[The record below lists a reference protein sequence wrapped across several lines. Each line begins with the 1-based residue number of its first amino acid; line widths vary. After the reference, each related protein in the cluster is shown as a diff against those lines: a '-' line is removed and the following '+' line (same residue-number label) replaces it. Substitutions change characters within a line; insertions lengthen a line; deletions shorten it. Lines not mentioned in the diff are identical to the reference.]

1 MDYADIIA
9 YLNNACSESERET
22 FEQWLSRS
30 KANQDLFDKTKKLW
44 EKSLS
49 DPIEPPNVDQ
59 AWRTVSQKTVN
70 KTPRI
75 RILVYRVAAAIAL
88 LLLAYSANFF
98 LSGPDQLQAIRLDQE
113 QIQQVQLADGT
124 QVWLN
129 KNSRLSYPEFFK
141 GKERRVELVG
151 EAYFDVA
158 KNPNQPFVIEA
169 DNVAI
174 KVLGTSFNIM
184 AYPDSSSSR
193 IQVETGKVAFYEKE
207 KPDNSVYLEAG
218 DGARFDKEANK
229 LELLNA
235 QPNQSA
241 WKTRKL
247 IFEESSLKLVAE
259 EIYRLYGKR
268 VIFESDTL
276 AKCKLTAEF
285 NNEKIETILETL
297 EFLFNIRAEIK
308 SNEILLSGSG
318 C

>member
-22 FEQWLSRS
+22 FEQWLSQG
-30 KANQDLFDKTKKLW
+30 KANQDFFDKTKKLW

-49 DPIEPPNVDQ
+49 EPIEPPNVDQ
-59 AWRTVSQKTVN
+59 AWKKVSLQTVN
-70 KTPRI
+70 KAPRR
-75 RILVYRVAAAIAL
+75 RILVYRIAAAIAL

-98 LSGPDQLQAIRLDQE
+98 LSGPDQLQVIRLEQE
-113 QIQQVQLADGT
+113 QMQQVQLADGT

-129 KNSRLSYPEFFK
+129 KNSRLSYPESFK

-169 DNVAI
+169 DDVEV
-174 KVLGTSFNIM
+174 KVLGTSFNVM

-193 IQVETGKVAFYEKE
+193 IQVESGKVAFYEKE

-218 DGARFDKEANK
+218 DGARFDKEVKK
-229 LELLNA
+229 LELLKA

-247 IFEESSLKLVAE
+247 IFEESPLKLVAE

-268 VIFESDTL
+268 VVFESEDL

-297 EFLFNIRAEIK
+297 EFLFNIKAEIK
-308 SNEILLSGSG
+308 SDEIMLSGSG